1 LSLRL
6 HLHTIELAF
15 HWRWA
20 PILVLGTVLLGHSV
34 MPWRYPAWQPELH
47 WLTSVAVIVSG
58 EAALL
63 LHELSHALTARR
75 SARIVFHGF
84 VAETLLG
91 DDANHD
97 QAHVALAG
105 PLANIGLAALA
116 AAARVV
122 LGSEGALDTFL
133 LVALVS
139 NIAMAA
145 ISLIPVG
152 GSDGARVLRA
162 LALARS

>member
-6 HLHTIELAF
+6 RLNTIELAF
-15 HWRWA
+15 QWRWA

-34 MPWRYPAWQPELH
+34 MPLRFPSWAPETR
-47 WLTSVAVIVSG
+47 WLTSLAVVLAG

-63 LHELSHALTARR
+63 LHELSHALAARR

-84 VAETLLG
+84 VAETVL
-91 DDANHD
+91 ANTADHD
-97 QAHVALAG
+97 EAHVALAG
-105 PLANIGLAALA
+105 PAMNLGLAALA
-116 AAARVV
+116 ASARVA

-133 LVALVS
+133 LVAFVS

-145 ISLIPVG
+145 MSLVPVG

-162 LALARS
+162 LALAKS

>member
-1 LSLRL
+1 MSLRL

-20 PILVLGTVLLGHSV
+20 PVVVLGTVLLGHSV
-34 MPWRYPAWQPELH
+34 LPVRFPLWAPETR
-47 WLTSVAVIVSG
+47 WLTSVAVVLAG

-63 LHELSHALTARR
+63 LHELSHVLAAGR

-84 VAETLLG
+84 VAETVL
-91 DDANHD
+91 DNARHD
-97 QAHVALAG
+97 EAHVALAG
-105 PLANIGLAALA
+105 PVMNLGLAALA
-116 AAARVV
+116 ACARVA

-133 LVALVS
+133 LVVLVS

-145 ISLIPVG
+145 MSLVPIG

-162 LALARS
+162 LAIRS